1 MDRYRLYEEHRSSR
15 IWELDFVR
23 GFCIVLM
30 ILDHT
35 LYDLAYIF
43 RPQWFSGQKASGIL
57 YELTNLA
64 SSGYFPWILRD
75 AGWWAAVFCFIFI
88 CGISCSFSHS
98 NFKRGLRLAAVA
110 LLLTAVTYGL
120 DLLLEQQNRFTIR
133 FGILHMLAASILLY
147 CLIKRKGFLFM
158 MLLSI
163 VCIAAGMYFMRF
175 PLSGAVDYIALLV
188 KSTTKFYSA
197 DYFPLLPWFGFFLAG
212 AAMGPFLYREHRSLW
227 PRGGASHWKRP
238 ILFIGRHSLV
248 FYILHQPLVYA
259 VLSLAG
265 KIFIKQ

>member
-120 DLLLEQQNRFTIR
+120 GLLLEQQNRFTIR

-188 KSTTKFYSA
+188 KSTTKFLFRRHFRCFRGLDS
-197 DYFPLLPWFGFFLAG
+197 FWQEQPWVRFYTGNTGLC
-212 AAMGPFLYREHRSLW
+212 GPVEEHRIGRGLFSLSGAIHWSFIYCTSLW
-227 PRGGASHWKRP
+227 
-238 ILFIGRHSLV
+238 FT
-248 FYILHQPLVYA
+248 QC
-259 VLSLAG
+259 
-265 KIFIKQ
+265 